1 MVRVTGP
8 MMSLDASGQLG
19 KAVVFSK
26 RRGTNV
32 VRRYVK
38 QRVSQTTD
46 QTTVRSVFGDG
57 ISGWRHGLIES
68 PAKTSWASY
77 AVGTSE
83 TGFNRFMRFYL
94 NQNYDSTTKQKEDP
108 PIIPD
113 PQ

>member
-8 MMSLDASGQLG
+8 MMSLDARGALG
-19 KAVVFSK
+19 KAIVFTA

-32 VRRYVK
+32 VRTYVK
-38 QRVSQTTD
+38 QKITQTTN
-46 QTTVRSVFGDG
+46 QLTVRSVFGDG

-77 AVGTSE
+77 AEGTAE
-83 TGFNRFMRFYL
+83 TGMNRFMRFYL
-94 NQNYDSTTKQKEDP
+94 SINYDKTTKQKEDP